1 MRNRMSLLLGLALV
15 GLLGC
20 GTLEQQR
27 PAPPV
32 LGGVASGQCV
42 APDASYACL
51 PATADAIPEGAVWV
65 AEGSCA
71 CWSRDKAVA
80 VIPSAR
86 DRQN

>member
-32 LGGVASGQCV
+32 LGGVASGQTQEMVLGYVYDFQVV
-42 APDASYACL
+42 A
-51 PATADAIPEGAVWV
+51 AVMAMV
-65 AEGSCA
+65 ELFGE
-71 CWSRDKAVA
+71 
-80 VIPSAR
+80 
-86 DRQN
+86 